1 MSLLSSPPSI
11 TDAVLTIENLNVWF
25 ELAPPRGQQP
35 AIDLHV
41 VRDVSLA
48 LRAGERFGLVGES
61 GSGKTTTIQAVMG
74 LLPPSARVSGR
85 ILLNGVDI
93 LAQGDRSVAPH
104 RWRDIAMV
112 FQGAMNAFNPVKTVG
127 WQITEAMEIHGVA
140 SGPRAGLRVAEL
152 LHLVGISP
160 DQAARYPHEFSG
172 GMRQRAI
179 IAMALS
185 CNPKVLLADEP
196 TTALDVMIQ
205 NQVLDLLVRLTTE
218 LDLAVI
224 LVTHDLG
231 VVAENCHRAGVMLK
245 GEMVEQGGLSDLYHR
260 PQHGYTRRLF
270 QATPSL
276 AAVPMPD
283 LAQPAPTSLLR
294 IDDLHVAYAP
304 TPSFADII
312 RRRRPP
318 AKQAV
323 RGISLT
329 VARGELV
336 ALVGQSGCGKTTT
349 LLTVLG
355 MARAQSGRITFEG
368 QDVTQLKGH
377 AWRPL
382 RRRMQMIYQDPYESL
397 DLRFRVRD
405 TIAEPLR
412 IHGFGSNWAAR
423 ERMVCDALERVGLS
437 PASQFLNRFPHELS
451 GGQRQRVAIAAGII
465 LKPALLLADEPVSM
479 LDVSVRTG
487 VLGILQRL
495 CQEDA
500 MGILMITHDLST
512 AAEYADRIAVMCD
525 GIIVEQGSAAEVIGR
540 PRADYTKALIASV
553 PNPDPDVRRMR

>member
-1 MSLLSSPPSI
+1 MI
-11 TDAVLTIENLNVWF
+11 QARTVDVLAIEKLNVWF
-25 ELAPPRGQQP
+25 ELAPSRRNHA
-35 AIDLHV
+35 AIDVHV
-41 VRDVSLA
+41 VRDLSLT
-48 LRAGERFGLVGES
+48 LGAGERFGLVGES

-127 WQITEAMEIHGVA
+127 WQIAEAMEIHGIA

-160 DQAARYPHEFSG
+160 DQALRYPHEFSG

-205 NQVLDLLVRLTTE
+205 NQVLDLLVRLSTE

-231 VVAENCHRAGVMLK
+231 IVAENCHRAGVMLQ
-245 GEMVEQGGLSDLYHR
+245 GAMVEHGALSDLYHR
-260 PQHGYTRRLF
+260 PKHSYTRRLF

-276 AAVPMPD
+276 DLRPDAAKQT
-283 LAQPAPTSLLR
+283 ARSQPVQPSLLR
-294 IDDLHVAYAP
+294 AENLHVAYTAP
-304 TPSFADII
+304 PSFADII

-318 AKQAV
+318 AKAAV

-349 LLTVLG
+349 LQSILG
-355 MARAQSGRITFEG
+355 MARVQSGQISFEG
-368 QDVTQLKGH
+368 QDITQLKGR

-412 IHGFGSNWAAR
+412 IHGFGGNKAAR

-495 CQEDA
+495 CREDE

-512 AAEYADRIAVMCD
+512 AAEYADHIAVMHD
-525 GIIVEQGSAAEVIGR
+525 GVILEQGSPAEVIGR

-553 PNPDPDVRRMR
+553 PNPDPDISRRR

>member
-1 MSLLSSPPSI
+1 MSLLSPPPSI

-205 NQVLDLLVRLTTE
+205 N
-218 LDLAVI
+218 
-224 LVTHDLG
+224 
-231 VVAENCHRAGVMLK
+231 
-245 GEMVEQGGLSDLYHR
+245 
-260 PQHGYTRRLF
+260 
-270 QATPSL
+270 
-276 AAVPMPD
+276 
-283 LAQPAPTSLLR
+283 
-294 IDDLHVAYAP
+294 
-304 TPSFADII
+304 
-312 RRRRPP
+312 
-318 AKQAV
+318 
-323 RGISLT
+323 
-329 VARGELV
+329 
-336 ALVGQSGCGKTTT
+336 
-349 LLTVLG
+349 
-355 MARAQSGRITFEG
+355 
-368 QDVTQLKGH
+368 
-377 AWRPL
+377 
-382 RRRMQMIYQDPYESL
+382 
-397 DLRFRVRD
+397 
-405 TIAEPLR
+405 
-412 IHGFGSNWAAR
+412 
-423 ERMVCDALERVGLS
+423 
-437 PASQFLNRFPHELS
+437 
-451 GGQRQRVAIAAGII
+451 
-465 LKPALLLADEPVSM
+465 
-479 LDVSVRTG
+479 
-487 VLGILQRL
+487 
-495 CQEDA
+495 
-500 MGILMITHDLST
+500 
-512 AAEYADRIAVMCD
+512 
-525 GIIVEQGSAAEVIGR
+525 
-540 PRADYTKALIASV
+540 
-553 PNPDPDVRRMR
+553 